1 MYTFDT
7 KDLFFILPEIILLTG
22 ASLILIINLF
32 VGAKNILG
40 YVLSQL
46 LLIATLIAT
55 IYLVGSDTQIFDNSF
70 TVDNIATYSKIFILI
85 LSIIIFQYS
94 KEFLVKTDSF
104 KHEYFSLMLFSILG
118 MMIMVSGSHLITLY
132 LGLEIMSLALYSL
145 IALANTRILAI
156 EAALKYFILGA
167 IASGILLYGM
177 SLLYGVTG
185 SLDIHH
191 IANNVDSANPLL
203 VNFAI
208 IFLIIGIAFKFG
220 AVPFHMWVP
229 DVYQGSNLNSAM
241 FLSSIPK
248 IATGLMFIRI
258 ITEALSSYSV
268 YWGDV
273 VMFVG
278 VFSVVVGS
286 VIALIQT
293 DIKRLLA
300 YSAIAN
306 IGFALTAFSLGDN
319 DAYLAA
325 MYYIIIYALT
335 TIAAFG
341 VLIAIS
347 NKGKEISKVEE
358 LSGLFKDHPF
368 MAILMLI
375 VLFSMAGVPPMVGF
389 YAKLAVLQAVVA
401 HTHIAIATTLV
412 IFAVVG
418 AYYYL
423 RILKFIFFDA
433 VVEKRTIHNT
443 FITNAILLVNILALL
458 VLGLFPEY
466 LTQIIW
472 SLL

>member
-1 MYTFDT
+1 MYIFDT

-118 MMIMVSGSHLITLY
+118 MMIMASGSHLITLY

-389 YAKLAVLQAVVA
+389 YAKLAVLQVVVA

-433 VVEKRTIHNT
+433 VVEKRTIHNS
-443 FITNAILLVNILALL
+443 FVTNAILLVNILALL